1 MGSCQ
6 SFHICILNFEFKIS
20 GNQIFCQEIFFLAAR
35 LNFLSR
41 GEQNGDG
48 TLSGYS
54 EAAPKMRSRG
64 PTPPFSPSLKPRQL
78 FPIRNQQHGSI
89 VFLIEHA
96 GGKEIFN

>member
-1 MGSCQ
+1 
-6 SFHICILNFEFKIS
+6 LNSKLAEIKSSVKRYFFD
-20 GNQIFCQEIFFLAAR
+20 IFLPPALIFYP
-35 LNFLSR
+35 
-41 GEQNGDG
+41 GENRMGDG

-64 PTPPFSPSLKPRQL
+64 PTPPFSPSLTPRQL
-78 FPIRNQQHGSI
+78 FPIRKQQHGSI